1 MRKKIATT
9 VLALLMAAL
18 PVLAATTDFVA
29 NANITVANVSSV
41 GDMIIKNGSKAASWV
56 FNSGTFTVTD
66 PDATAGFTILS
77 SDTDVTAFQILND
90 TTGVGLSCDLNNA
103 PGTTEKELP
112 TDAGTYRIVASTVTA
127 CTQLCTTLTGAAT
140 YNAYPTC
147 GAATCNAG
155 FRLSGSNA
163 DAVCLVTG
171 GGGVSGGGGGGYSSL
186 GLAATPT
193 PTPTPSVSATPT
205 PSPSSSSSSSS
216 KLIRYAGDP
225 KVYVIENNQKRW
237 VKTGEDFTKLGYKW
251 SDVKIAPAT
260 ETYTTGSDKTYV
272 AVTPSAS
279 SAVTLIRYAGDPK
292 VYVIENNQKR
302 WVKTGEDFT
311 KLGYKWS
318 DVKIAPASET
328 YSDGAVKTATTAT
341 TVATTFTQT
350 LKRGSKGAEVLALQQ
365 KLKDLGYFPANVEMV
380 NNFGPTTQKAVKD
393 FQKANG
399 LAQSGTVDA
408 ATRALLNK

>member
-1 MRKKIATT
+1 MRKKIVLS
-9 VLALLMAAL
+9 VLALLLTAGVAIAAS
-18 PVLAATTDFVA
+18 TDFVA
-29 NANITVANVSSV
+29 DANITVANVSSV
-41 GDMIIKNGSKAASWV
+41 GDLIIKNGSKAASWV
-56 FNSGTFTVTD
+56 FNGGTFTVTD
-66 PDATAGFTILS
+66 PDATAKFTILS
-77 SDTDVTAFQILND
+77 SSSAVTAFQILND

-112 TDAGTYRIVASTVTA
+112 TDAGTYRVVASTVTA

-147 GAATCNAG
+147 GAATCSAG

-251 SDVKIAPAT
+251 SDVKIAPA
-260 ETYTTGSDKTYV
+260 
-272 AVTPSAS
+272 
-279 SAVTLIRYAGDPK
+279 
-292 VYVIENNQKR
+292 
-302 WVKTGEDFT
+302 
-311 KLGYKWS
+311 
-318 DVKIAPASET
+318 SET

-365 KLKDLGYFPANVEMV
+365 KLKDLGYFPANVKTV